1 MRMHYLKN
9 EWPIPCLFFVYLMVK
24 KMIVAF
30 PVLVDWCQ
38 HHNSFHLGMFDAL
51 NGHFGDDVEWVVVDY
66 PPIIIL
72 SSVIGHCCPDEHIH
86 HCILIMTYVEF
97 FEEYVVRLIFTCLFF
112 E

>member
-9 EWPIPCLFFVYLMVK
+9 EWPTPCSFFVYLMVK

-30 PVLVDWCQ
+30 PVLVDWYQ
-38 HHNSFHLGMFDAL
+38 HHNSYAL
-51 NGHFGDDVEWVVVDY
+51 NGHFGDDVEWGMVAY

-72 SSVIGHCCPDEHIH
+72 SSVIGHCYPDDHIL

-97 FEEYVVRLIFTCLFF
+97 FEEYVVCLIFTCLLF